1 MVQSDEIT
9 SGMDT
14 RDECK
19 LTFEEASKNPSD
31 DIKTGVLHL
40 PWDQYGS
47 HLLTAHAMSGV

>member
-1 MVQSDEIT
+1 
-9 SGMDT
+9 MDT

-40 PWDQYGS
+40 LWEQYGRD
-47 HLLTAHAMSGV
+47 LLTDHAMSGV